1 MAKNIQPTQ
10 TCIERY
16 FQIEKDDNGTTF
28 FIGDV
33 KLPFFFNLKQ
43 KKAFC
48 KSESL
53 FL

>member
-16 FQIEKDDNGTTF
+16 FQIEKDDNGTIYF
-28 FIGDV
+28 VGCA
-33 KLPFFFNLKQ
+33 KLPFFLTLN
-43 KKAFC
+43 KKG
-48 KSESL
+48 